1 VSASWVVVPVEPT
14 DEMEH
19 AADLALDRFTLEWQA
34 AIDAR
39 PTGPEVPT
47 MIDPQELAELKRDPA
62 RVSPCIWECSSD
74 PDVSFWNTSCGEAWT
89 FITDG
94 PKENGMKFCPYCGG
108 TLRITI
114 TEGGK

>member
-1 VSASWVVVPVEPT
+1 MKEAPKAGRQKRLLEATSGLGLHRSLRPLLFSDARQA
-14 DEMEH
+14 M
-19 AADLALDRFTLEWQA
+19 LA
-34 AIDAR
+34 AR

-89 FITDG
+89 FITGG

-108 TLRITI
+108 RLII
-114 TEGGK
+114 TE